1 MKQKPRNEA
10 QEVQVEVEE
19 EVEEEVEVEEDKSSK
34 YNLWRKRNKCKKM
47 KSR

>member
-19 EVEEEVEVEEDKSSK
+19 EVEEEVDKSSK